1 MYLPDGDFGMTSPAD
16 EPTPPEGVPDRVA
29 TDLPELTPEEL
40 RNTIIYAQELLQ
52 FHDETASPIEPGP
65 NEDIIRA
72 TEHDGYTEVVKLA
85 SCAQGCDDCPTV
97 RISTTSNRNPGPRVE
112 RRHAGCSSARSIPTT
127 ESKGRPLNYGSS
139 PYSPARMNTSIG

>member
-1 MYLPDGDFGMTSPAD
+1 MYLPDGDYGMTSPAD

-72 TEHDGYTEVVKLA
+72 TERDGYTEVVKLA
-85 SCAQGCDDCPTV
+85 SCAQGCDDCPH
-97 RISTTSNRNPGPRVE
+97 GPYLYHVKQESRPE
-112 RRHAGCSSARSIPTT
+112 GGTKARWMFLGEVYPDDG
-127 ESKGRPLNYGSS
+127 E
-139 PYSPARMNTSIG
+139 